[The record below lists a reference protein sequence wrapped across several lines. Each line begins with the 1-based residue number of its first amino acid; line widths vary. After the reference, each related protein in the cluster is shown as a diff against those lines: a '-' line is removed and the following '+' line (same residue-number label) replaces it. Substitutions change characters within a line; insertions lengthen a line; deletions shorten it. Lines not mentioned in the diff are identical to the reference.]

1 MSTPAD
7 AGRRAAGPRKVT
19 RRRRLANA
27 VVIIWIMDMLGN
39 SIVQC
44 AIATTASLASL
55 SLLGL
60 LCLRCKRKPKTIHEE
75 AQIYNPHTFR
85 REGSRF
91 AVTRSKTVM
100 KANQMT
106 PSSNEGACPVYE
118 NEQMA
123 SRIRDAD
130 PTEAHYANLADAAP
144 TDDDADDYENSEFLA
159 QKAHRPENG
168 KQRMADVA
176 RACIDF
182 QVPRF
187 FWSRFVVRE
196 RTRLP
201 FLSSRGCH
209 QVSIVRGHHPC
220 HRKGSN
226 FTLLV

>member
-1 MSTPAD
+1 
-7 AGRRAAGPRKVT
+7 
-19 RRRRLANA
+19 
-27 VVIIWIMDMLGN
+27 MLGN

-106 PSSNEGACPVYE
+106 PSSNEGACPALYAIAASPPRIWEHIYLDPLPTTVYE